1 MNKVCSKC
9 CLEFPET
16 KEYFR
21 FRKDTKKFRSE
32 CKKCAYINNDKY
44 NKDYL
49 KERNEYIKERMK
61 KDIIFKMRMN
71 VSSIIKTS
79 FKKQG
84 LKKNSSTWKA
94 LPYTP
99 QQLRD
104 HLENLF
110 EPWMTWENHGIY
122 DPNRKTWHI
131 DHITPQS
138 LLPYDS
144 LDHPNFLK
152 CWSLENL
159 KPLEAYANM
168 LKGN

>member
-1 MNKVCSKC
+1 
-9 CLEFPET
+9 
-16 KEYFR
+16 
-21 FRKDTKKFRSE
+21 
-32 CKKCAYINNDKY
+32 
-44 NKDYL
+44 
-49 KERNEYIKERMK
+49 MK

-168 LKGN
+168 LKGNRI